1 MTGSRSCG
9 RRTRAMTSRWSSST
23 STTSS
28 WSTTR
33 TVTPTATWS
42 CVPSRPSCSAVCGR
56 ATWWRGPAVR
66 SSASSCPI
74 APPEPVP
81 RCRPGAVR
89 GEGRRAQ
96 LRRPRRRLTAA
107 PAVRGGGRYEIHPLV
122 TAATCPIPAALVDYA
137 PLWAAS
143 ESGLLSFVGERGSP
157 QRRAVDLSR
166 ELWLDRLHGPRVR
179 SLRRL
184 AIAVIGAVAVFI
196 AVAPYA
202 SPRAEQERG
211 LYAAVAAVLAANAL
225 VLLVAH
231 GWPDWIL
238 AAVAIGLPNT
248 VMLILLATTLQ
259 SDTLPVL
266 LLWSALASPYFRS
279 RVTALLNLV
288 VVAVGLA
295 VAVHVSPDPRLS
307 LFTWVV
313 TVFACTACTVTVRLI
328 AEHGDAVMLQL
339 NDSAHRDVLTGLLNR
354 RGFDEQLDELWQS
367 GDQAFAV
374 ASFDLDH
381 FKEVNDTHGHP
392 AGDHVLRVFGALLD
406 SHMRDRDVVARTGGA
421 EFGMVMPGSGTGFV
435 LERAR
440 AVVQAFAA
448 MDIQMGGQVLRCSVS
463 AGVAERGPWHLDPA
477 HLCRDA
483 DAALY
488 RAKEAG
494 RNQAVLRRSAPASV
508 RVDATAG

>member
-1 MTGSRSCG
+1 M
-9 RRTRAMTSRWSSST
+9 
-23 STTSS
+23 
-28 WSTTR
+28 
-33 TVTPTATWS
+33 
-42 CVPSRPSCSAVCGR
+42 
-56 ATWWRGPAVR
+56 
-66 SSASSCPI
+66 
-74 APPEPVP
+74 
-81 RCRPGAVR
+81 
-89 GEGRRAQ
+89 
-96 LRRPRRRLTAA
+96 
-107 PAVRGGGRYEIHPLV
+107 
-122 TAATCPIPAALVDYA
+122 
-137 PLWAAS
+137 
-143 ESGLLSFVGERGSP
+143 
-157 QRRAVDLSR
+157 DLSR

-406 SHMRDRDVVARTGGA
+406 SHVRDRDVVARTGGE

-494 RNQAVLRRSAPASV
+494 RNQAVLRRSDPASV